1 MVYILKNVLGSSIL
15 WKCHLFLYTV
25 DKYCCRKKNHIRR
38 DTSIISRKWSIV
50 LYIHV
55 HVFECLHQRRV
66 QKYHLGTC
74 ILLKYACA
82 NVTVLT
88 WHCLN
93 KYSLLNDVRFN
104 DQVSITYACDIF
116 HFYRT
121 FRMNNNNMWWILLVL
136 PIMGFVIGVFF
147 FYKWRYKV
155 RRRTGMY

>member
-1 MVYILKNVLGSSIL
+1 MYWVVQFCENVIFFYTLQIHVSI
-15 WKCHLFLYTV
+15 V
-25 DKYCCRKKNHIRR
+25 VKKKPHIRR
-38 DTSIISRKWSIV
+38 DTSIIFRKWSIV

-55 HVFECLHQRRV
+55 DVFECLHQRRV

-104 DQVSITYACDIF
+104 DQVSLTYACDIF
-116 HFYRT
+116 NSYQT
-121 FRMNNNNMWWILLVL
+121 FRINKNSMWWILLVL
-136 PIMGFVIGVFF
+136 LIMGFVIGVFF
-147 FYKWRYKV
+147 FCKWRYTV
-155 RRRTGMY
+155 RGRTGMY

>member
-1 MVYILKNVLGSSIL
+1 MLPGLAKAILGTKLFPVVYILKNVMGSSIL

-104 DQVSITYACDIF
+104 DQVSIIMHVISF
-116 HFYRT
+116 ISIELSG
-121 FRMNNNNMWWILLVL
+121 WIT
-136 PIMGFVIGVFF
+136 IICGGS
-147 FYKWRYKV
+147 Y
-155 RRRTGMY
+155 